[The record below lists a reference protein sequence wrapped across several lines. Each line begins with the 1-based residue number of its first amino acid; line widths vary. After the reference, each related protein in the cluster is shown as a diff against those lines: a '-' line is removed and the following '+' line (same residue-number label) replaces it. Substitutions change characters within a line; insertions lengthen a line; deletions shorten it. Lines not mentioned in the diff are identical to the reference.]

1 MTKNCDRMII
11 VDPGKNAVKVF
22 SVKEDGTLDKVFS
35 FPSKT
40 EAKRNFRG
48 IDGSSALQFKV
59 EINGQKYIVG
69 EGVKR
74 TYNFEITKNNDHHKL
89 CVLTAIANVVE
100 KDNEKIDLVVG
111 YPSSDFENEKQ
122 RKEFE
127 ELLLG
132 DKKGEISLHLNDE
145 KKTFTIS
152 SITVKPEGMALFPR
166 MQSKEQKNFHII
178 DIGGQNV
185 NYREY
190 DAKGNTVNSC
200 SLDKAGINHLEQY
213 IKTELRKVVQADEIN
228 VSELDVLQSISDGR
242 IVEVNNIDGYKDS
255 AEFIEDVVCNF
266 IEIRIIDELSGR
278 GVSIEQKGHYIIFT
292 GGGSLRLENY
302 LKSLLPHNTSNMDF
316 SKTAKWD
323 NCISYSMRHIPEVQK
338 DKKKLVAMFAK
349 IVSQVKEK
357 DFEKSRNPF
366 LKEDDKVAL

>member
-22 SVKEDGTLDKVFS
+22 SLKASGELEKVFS

-40 EAKRNFRG
+40 EAKRNFRS

-59 EINGQKYIVG
+59 EIDGKKYIVG

-74 TYNFEITKNNDHHKL
+74 TYNFDVTKNNEHHKL

-111 YPSSDFENEKQ
+111 YPSSDHENEKQ

-127 ELLLG
+127 ELIVG

-145 KKTFTIS
+145 KKTFTINL
-152 SITVKPEGMALFPR
+152 INVKPEGMGLYPR
-166 MQSKEQKNFHII
+166 MQSKVQKNFHII

-242 IVEVNNIDGYKDS
+242 IVEITNIDGYKDS
-255 AEFIEDVVCNF
+255 AEFIEDIVSSF

-278 GVSIEQKGHYIIFT
+278 GISIEQKGHYIIFT
-292 GGGSLRLENY
+292 GGGSLRLQNY
-302 LKSLLPHNTSNMDF
+302 LKDLLPNNTSNMDF
-316 SKTAKWD
+316 SSTAKWD
-323 NCISYSMRHIPEVQK
+323 NCISYSMRHIPEVEK
-338 DKKKLVAMFAK
+338 DKKKMIAMLNKLVTQLK
-349 IVSQVKEK
+349 DK
-357 DFEKSRNPF
+357 DFEKNLNPF
-366 LKEDDKVAL
+366 LKEENTVAL